1 MSGVY
6 KVSEIQSILQKD
18 VTSESETAILIS
30 LGLMT
35 KEEKPVPAKMAMV
48 ASAKANSIVFVSEDG
63 SLSFEVPKE
72 TGETSKTGEKKE
84 EKKIEV
90 GVKFPFSATKVKEL
104 IEGKSLTL
112 DQDKIQKV
120 LEEYVKN
127 LPRTA
132 ETYKPKEIEIKYFKG
147 VEFSV
152 SSLLSSGTKILDA
165 ILYSTYKDSAEHNFI
180 FDVKVLS
187 PDFIDSK
194 ILVNN
199 IETGN
204 RAIKSA
210 FCLVYNQGGLPSK
223 TSEERPLSKFVRE
236 TIFREKDLKANEL
249 CDHLSSADPSLFPSQ
264 VFLKISLENLPT
276 EVSSR
281 CKMSIAG
288 NKAMRYALL
297 AQKFD
302 KDEVPVPTEVNP
314 TTSSEY
320 MQRKEKV
327 EKAKKIVDV
336 LCSLA
341 SDFQAQ
347 VKMHPLSPERS
358 SRKNFTLQ
366 LTSAIVTS
374 LSYKGRLDM
383 RKAIEEKKIEAFK
396 RDENIFGR
404 LNALG
409 QPTFPVL
416 TNADADF
423 SELSVEAVKTAYGKK

>member
-1 MSGVY
+1 
-6 KVSEIQSILQKD
+6 VSEIQNILQKD
-18 VTSESETAILIS
+18 VNSEDETAILIS

-35 KEEKPVPAKMAMV
+35 KDEKAVPAKMGLFT
-48 ASAKANSIVFVSEDG
+48 SADPNATVFIHEDG
-63 SLSFEVPKE
+63 SLLFEIPKK
-72 TGETSKTGEKKE
+72 TGESSAKGKEVGEKVKTGEK
-84 EKKIEV
+84 
-90 GVKFPFSATKVKEL
+90 FAFSAAKVKEL

-120 LEEYVKN
+120 LEDYVKN

-147 VEFSV
+147 VELNV
-152 SSLLSSGTKILDA
+152 SSLLSAGTRILDA
-165 ILYSTYKDSAEHNFI
+165 VLYSTYKDSNEHNFI

-187 PDFIDSK
+187 PDFVDSK
-194 ILVNN
+194 VLVSN

-204 RAIKSA
+204 RAIKAA

-223 TSEERPLSKFVRE
+223 TNEERPLSKFIRE
-236 TIFREKDLKANEL
+236 TIFREKDLKSNDL
-249 CDHLSSADPSLFPSQ
+249 CALLSSADPSLFPSQ
-264 VFLKISLENLPT
+264 VFLKIALENLPT

-302 KDEVPVPTEVNP
+302 KDEVAVPDPMTA
-314 TTSSEY
+314 TAGAEY
-320 MQRKEKV
+320 MQKKEKL

-341 SDFQAQ
+341 SDFQSQ
-347 VKMHPLSPERS
+347 VRMHPLSPERS

-366 LTSAIVTS
+366 LTCAIVTS
-374 LSYKGRLDM
+374 LSYKGRIEM

-396 RDENIFGR
+396 RDENIFGK
-404 LNALG
+404 LNAVG
-409 QPTFPVL
+409 NPIFPVL
-416 TNADADF
+416 TNSEADF
-423 SELSVEAVKTAYGKK
+423 SELSVD